1 MMKPSPSVA
10 LPGADG
16 FQLPRAGRVASSG
29 LLPPRLAVDHW
40 FFGHMKAFGQ
50 DKLAF
55 MERCSELDAGIVEV
69 KVYDAPVYLVDD
81 PELVADVLVRN
92 AKDFVKTRGLRSLER
107 AFGQGLLT
115 SNGTLWM
122 RHQKLLRPFFAPA
135 RMVAHAGLIARHAE
149 RLVAKWNSEGVRDL
163 HRDVTTFTL
172 EVACET
178 LFGIDAERVAPAVRL
193 ASEAVQRWFV
203 HWERTF
209 LPELDRWPLPSA
221 FRFRRDIREV
231 DRELYALIAERAR
244 GPRGDD
250 LLSLM
255 LSTRDAE
262 GGLSDTE
269 IRDELLT
276 LLLAGHDTTATSIT
290 MALLELVRHPE
301 VFAAV
306 RAEVDTALTVGGG
319 LAAIAP
325 TLPRLSRVVKETLRL
340 YPAAYQVGRAAA
352 CDTRVGPYAIGLGTE
367 VIVPIWALH
376 RSPRRFERP
385 REFVPERWTADFE
398 RSLSKYAYIPFGS
411 GPRVCMGQ
419 ALASLELPIALATAL
434 SRIDFRAVEKA
445 EPRVHARL
453 TLIPDEHCTR
463 FHTAARRR

>member
-1 MMKPSPSVA
+1 MMKSSPVA
-10 LPGADG
+10 LTGANG
-16 FQLPRAGRVASSG
+16 FALPRAGRVASSG

-40 FFGHMKAFGQ
+40 FFGHMKPFGQ

-55 MERCSELDAGIVEV
+55 MERCAEHEAGILEV

-81 PELVADVLVRN
+81 PDLIGDVLVRN
-92 AKDFVKTRGLRSLER
+92 AKDFIKTRGLRSLER

-135 RMVAHAGLIARHAE
+135 RMAAHAGLIARHADQ
-149 RLVAKWNSEGVRDL
+149 LVAKWTDGGVRDL
-163 HRDVTTFTL
+163 HTDVTTFTL

-203 HWERTF
+203 HWERSF
-209 LPELDRWPLPSA
+209 LPNLDRWPLPSA
-221 FRFRRDIREV
+221 YRFRRDVREI
-231 DRELYALIAERAR
+231 DGELYALIAERAR
-244 GPRGDD
+244 APRGDD

-255 LSTRDAE
+255 LSTRDGE
-262 GGLSDTE
+262 DGLSDTE

-301 VFAAV
+301 VFASV
-306 RAEVDTALTVGGG
+306 RAEIDAALADGKD
-319 LAAIAP
+319 LASVAP
-325 TLPRLSRVVKETLRL
+325 TLPKLGQVIKETLRL

-376 RSPRRFERP
+376 RSPRRFEQP
-385 REFVPERWTADFE
+385 REFMPGRWTPQFE
-398 RSLSKYAYIPFGS
+398 RALPKYAYLPFGS

-434 SRIDFRAVEKA
+434 SRVDLGGFEKTP
-445 EPRVHARL
+445 PRVHARL
-453 TLIPDEHCTR
+453 TLIPDAQCTQLY
-463 FHTAARRR
+463 TAQRA